1 MVSGSADMRL
11 TGVMRFL
18 QTEWHRHER
27 DRNAWEI
34 ERQEMKARIASLEG
48 AGRRADAHQKS
59 LQKYVKMLEG
69 ALLNERKKAKG
80 EAAPE
85 PTKDEKENHVQKTKE
100 HPKRKYYHLEMLDY
114 TNYVLLNSW

>member
-1 MVSGSADMRL
+1 
-11 TGVMRFL
+11 MRFL

-59 LQKYVKMLEG
+59 LGKYVKMLEG
-69 ALLNERKKAKG
+69 ALQKERKKSKAG
-80 EAAPE
+80 TVEADTA
-85 PTKDEKENHVQKTKE
+85 KDEKENHVIKTKE
-100 HPKRKYYHLEMLDY
+100 HPKRELSDVCLGVIANILHL
-114 TNYVLLNSW
+114 

>member
-1 MVSGSADMRL
+1 MWPL
-11 TGVMRFL
+11 GVMRFL

-59 LQKYVKMLEG
+59 LGKYVKMLEG
-69 ALLNERKKAKG
+69 ALQKERKKSKAG
-80 EAAPE
+80 ASELE
-85 PTKDEKENHVQKTKE
+85 VSKDEKENHISKTKE
-100 HPKRKYYHLEMLDY
+100 HPKRESYDLFLSLSADMLY
-114 TNYVLLNSW
+114 F

>member
-1 MVSGSADMRL
+1 
-11 TGVMRFL
+11 MRFL

-59 LQKYVKMLEG
+59 LSKYVKMLEG
-69 ALLNERKKAKG
+69 ALQKERKKSKTGNTEPEPVKG
-80 EAAPE
+80 E
-85 PTKDEKENHVQKTKE
+85 KQNHVPKSKE
-100 HPKRKYYHLEMLDY
+100 HPKRESRGRSVTKRC
-114 TNYVLLNSW
+114 

>member
-1 MVSGSADMRL
+1 
-11 TGVMRFL
+11 MRFL

-59 LQKYVKMLEG
+59 LGKYVKMLEG
-69 ALLNERKKAKG
+69 ALQKERKKSKAG
-80 EAAPE
+80 ASEPE
-85 PTKDEKENHVQKTKE
+85 VAKDEKENHIPKIKE
-100 HPKRKYYHLEMLDY
+100 HPKRESYDLFL
-114 TNYVLLNSW
+114 VSLLTCSTSSR